1 MRLLLARHGATAN
14 NAQRRYTGQADTP
27 MSAFGE
33 RQAAALAERL
43 ANEPLDCVVSSDLR
57 RASAMAQRIADQHRL
72 PLRLDADLREISMG
86 AWEGHTFDEIHER
99 EPEQLLLWHE
109 DPVTYAPPGGET
121 IAQVRDRLIHALA
134 RWHSAHPDGAVLWV
148 THGGVIGILLC
159 HLLGMD
165 LSRRW
170 QFRRDNA
177 ALSEIAIGPVPEGID
192 DASRFSRCAVVV
204 RLNDTSHLGGITDA
218 HSAEQFQVL

>member
-14 NAQRRYTGQADTP
+14 NAQRRYTGQADIP

-33 RQAAALAERL
+33 RQAAALAARL
-43 ANEPLDCVVSSDLR
+43 ANEPLDGVVSSDLR
-57 RASAMAQRIADQHRL
+57 RASVMAQQIAVQHNL
-72 PLRLDADLREISMG
+72 PLQLDAGLREISMG
-86 AWEGHTFDEIHER
+86 AWEGRTFEEVHER
-99 EPEQLLLWHE
+99 EPERLRLWHE

-121 IAQVRDRLIHALA
+121 IAQVRDRLVRALA
-134 RWHSAHPDGAVLWV
+134 HWYAAYPGGTVLWV

-165 LSRRW
+165 LSRRR

-177 ALSEIAIGPVPEGID
+177 ALSEIAIGPTLASVD
-192 DASRFSRCAVVV
+192 DNLWLSRSAVVV
-204 RLNDTSHLGGITDA
+204 RLNDTSHLDGIMDA
-218 HSAEQFQVL
+218 QSAEQFQVL